1 MTDAHRDH
9 EHPEDAAGGTEDV
22 APGVRDQRIRLVVK
36 GDDMGA
42 GHGVNDATIDAH
54 RRGILTT
61 TNVIVPGAWF
71 PEAVRLINE
80 NPTLDVGIHLALTS
94 EWTNVKWRP
103 LSSVPGLVDLDGYL
117 PPAVHPREG
126 YPTGASLE
134 ESDWTLEQ
142 IEQELRA
149 QLELGLRHLPQATYT
164 WCHMLFTT
172 IDPSVAS
179 LVARLTAEY
188 GLIDPADIGIQ
199 SVGAVYDGA
208 DAGSVKAAKLAAR
221 LEILEPGLWLHI
233 DHAATDDPEVR
244 AFGHPGYENV
254 AADRSANVHAWTSPT
269 VREVVDRR
277 GIELTSYRE
286 ILTEAVML
294 R

>member
-1 MTDAHRDH
+1 MTTPHNDD
-9 EHPEDAAGGTEDV
+9 EHSEDAAGATAGMTP
-22 APGVRDQRIRLVVK
+22 AVRDQPRSLIVK

-42 GHGVNDATIDAH
+42 GHGVNVATIDAH

-103 LSSVPGLVDLDGYL
+103 LTSVPGLVDVDGYL
-117 PPAVHPREG
+117 PAAVHPREG
-126 YPTGASLE
+126 HPAGASLE

-164 WCHMLFTT
+164 WCHMLFPTL
-172 IDPSVAS
+172 DPSVAS

-188 GLIDPADIGIQ
+188 GLIEPVDVGIQ
-199 SVGAVYDGA
+199 PVRAVYDGV
-208 DAGSVKAAKLAAR
+208 DAGPVKAAKLAER

-233 DHAATDDPEVR
+233 DHAGTDDPEIR

-254 AADRSANVHAWTSPT
+254 AADRSANVYAWTSPS

-277 GIELTSYRE
+277 GIQLTSYRE
-286 ILTEAVML
+286 IISS
-294 R
+294 RIP

>member
-1 MTDAHRDH
+1 MTSTHNDD
-9 EHPEDAAGGTEDV
+9 EHSEDATGGTAAV
-22 APGVRDQRIRLVVK
+22 APAERDQRTRLVVK

-42 GHGVNDATIDAH
+42 GHGVNVATIEAH

-103 LSSVPGLVDLDGYL
+103 LTSVPGLVDVDGYL

-126 YPTGASLE
+126 HPAGASLE

-164 WCHMLFTT
+164 WCHMLFPTL
-172 IDPSVAS
+172 DPSVAS
-179 LVARLTAEY
+179 LVGRLTAEY
-188 GLIDPADIGIQ
+188 GLIEPMDVGIQ
-199 SVGAVYDGA
+199 PVRAVYDGV
-208 DAGSVKAAKLAAR
+208 DPGPVKAAKLAER
-221 LEILEPGLWLHI
+221 LKILEPGLWLHI
-233 DHAATDDPEVR
+233 DHAGTDDPEIR

-254 AADRSANVHAWTSPT
+254 AADRSANVYAWTSPL
-269 VREVVDRR
+269 VREAIDRR
-277 GIELTSYRE
+277 GIQLTSYRE
-286 ILTEAVML
+286 IVSSRTP
-294 R
+294 

>member
-1 MTDAHRDH
+1 MTNTPSDH
-9 EHPEDAAGGTEDV
+9 EHSEDATAGTE
-22 APGVRDQRIRLVVK
+22 ATTTAVRDQRPRLVVK

-42 GHGVNDATIDAH
+42 GHGVNVATIDAH

-71 PEAVRLINE
+71 PEAVRLVNE

-103 LSSVPGLVDLDGYL
+103 LTSVPGLVDPDGYL
-117 PPAVHPREG
+117 PPAVRPREE
-126 YPTGASLE
+126 YPAGASLG

-164 WCHMLFTT
+164 WCHMLFPT

-179 LVARLTAEY
+179 LVARLSAEY
-188 GLIDPADIGIQ
+188 GLIEPKDLGIQ
-199 SVGAVYDGA
+199 SVRAAYDGG
-208 DAGSVKAAKLAAR
+208 DSGEVKAAKLAER
-221 LEILEPGLWLHI
+221 LEGLEPGLWLHI
-233 DHAATDDPEVR
+233 DHAATDDPEIR

-254 AADRSANVHAWTSPT
+254 AADRSANVYAWTSPS

-277 GIELTSYRE
+277 GIELTNYRQ
-286 ILTEAVML
+286 IRTRPVTS

>member
-1 MTDAHRDH
+1 MTGTHN
-9 EHPEDAAGGTEDV
+9 EDERSEGAASRTEGLTP
-22 APGVRDQRIRLVVK
+22 AVRDQRTRLVVK

-42 GHGVNDATIDAH
+42 GHGVNVATIDAH

-103 LSSVPGLVDLDGYL
+103 LTFVPGLVDLDGYF
-117 PPAVHPREG
+117 PSAVHPREG
-126 YPTGASLE
+126 YPAGASLE
-134 ESDWTLEQ
+134 ESAWTLEQ

-164 WCHMLFTT
+164 WCHMLFPT
-172 IDPSVAS
+172 IDPSVAL

-188 GLIDPADIGIQ
+188 GLLEPVDVGIQ
-199 SVGAVYDGA
+199 PVRAVYDGV
-208 DAGSVKAAKLAAR
+208 DSGPVKAAKLAER
-221 LEILEPGLWLHI
+221 LEMLEPGLWLHI
-233 DHAATDDPEVR
+233 DHAGTDDPEIR

-254 AADRSANVHAWTSPT
+254 AADRSANVYAWTSPS
-269 VREVVDRR
+269 VREVIDRR
-277 GIELTSYRE
+277 GIQLTSYRE
-286 ILTEAVML
+286 IVSSRTP
-294 R
+294 

>member
-1 MTDAHRDH
+1 MTNTRSNSQASEDVT
-9 EHPEDAAGGTEDV
+9 PGIEDASAA
-22 APGVRDQRIRLVVK
+22 APDEQIRLVVK
-36 GDDMGA
+36 GDDMGV
-42 GHGVNDATIDAH
+42 GHGVNVATIDAH
-54 RRGILTT
+54 RRGVLTT

-94 EWTNVKWRP
+94 EWTDVKWRP
-103 LSSVPGLVDLDGYL
+103 LTSVPGLVDMDGYF

-126 YPTGASLE
+126 FPAGASLQ

-149 QLELGLRHLPQATYT
+149 QLELALRHLPQATYT
-164 WCHMLFTT
+164 WCHMLFPTL
-172 IDPSVAS
+172 DPSVAS

-188 GLIDPADIGIQ
+188 GLIEPEDVGIQ
-199 SVGAVYDGA
+199 WVGLAYDGA
-208 DAGSVKAAKLAAR
+208 DSGEIKGAKLAAR
-221 LEILEPGLWLHI
+221 FETLEPGLWLHI
-233 DHAATDDPEVR
+233 DHAATDDPEIR

-254 AADRSANVHAWTSPT
+254 AADRSANVHAWTSPS

-277 GIELTSYRE
+277 GIRLTNYRE
-286 ILTEAVML
+286 IRAEQSASQ
-294 R
+294 

>member
-1 MTDAHRDH
+1 MTGTHDDH
-9 EHPEDAAGGTEDV
+9 EHVEDAAGDAEEA
-22 APGVRDQRIRLVVK
+22 APAQDQQIRLVVK

-42 GHGVNDATIDAH
+42 GHGVNVATIDAH

-103 LSSVPGLVDLDGYL
+103 LTSVPGLVDVDGYL
-117 PPAVHPREG
+117 PPAVHPRAG
-126 YPTGASLE
+126 YPAGASLE

-149 QLELGLRHLPQATYT
+149 QLDLGLRHLPQATYT
-164 WCHMLFTT
+164 WCHMLFPT
-172 IDPSVAS
+172 IDPSVTS
-179 LVARLTAEY
+179 LVASLTAEY
-188 GLIDPADIGIQ
+188 GLIEPEDVGIQ
-199 SVGAVYDGA
+199 SVRAVYDGV
-208 DAGSVKAAKLAAR
+208 DAGPVKAMKLADR

-233 DHAATDDPEVR
+233 DHAATDDPEIR

-254 AADRSANVHAWTSPT
+254 AADRSANVHAWTSPS

-277 GIELTSYRE
+277 GIQLTNYRE
-286 ILTEAVML
+286 IRTKPVTS

>member
-1 MTDAHRDH
+1 MASAHS
-9 EHPEDAAGGTEDV
+9 EHPEDAAGGAEDV
-22 APGVRDQRIRLVVK
+22 PPDGRNQQVRLVVK

-42 GHGVNDATIDAH
+42 GHGVNVATIDAH

-103 LSSVPGLVDLDGYL
+103 LTSVPGLVDPDGYL

-126 YPTGASLE
+126 YPAGASLE
-134 ESDWTLEQ
+134 EGDWTLEQ

-164 WCHMLFTT
+164 WCHMLFPT
-172 IDPSVAS
+172 IDPSVAT

-188 GLIDPADIGIQ
+188 GLIEPADVGIQ
-199 SVGAVYDGA
+199 SVRAVYDGA
-208 DAGSVKAAKLAAR
+208 DSGQVKAAKLADR
-221 LEILEPGLWLHI
+221 LATLEPGLWLHI
-233 DHAATDDPEVR
+233 DHAATDDPEIR

-254 AADRSANVHAWTSPT
+254 AADRSANAHAWTSPT

-277 GIELTSYRE
+277 RIQLTNYRE
-286 ILTEAVML
+286 IGTQPV
-294 R
+294 